1 MRTIMNYCHH
11 LSKNARKVTVLCC
24 GGLEFWAMMLAVFLF
39 AELASGTNAKE
50 NPNNIAPGQ

>member
-1 MRTIMNYCHH
+1 MNYCHH